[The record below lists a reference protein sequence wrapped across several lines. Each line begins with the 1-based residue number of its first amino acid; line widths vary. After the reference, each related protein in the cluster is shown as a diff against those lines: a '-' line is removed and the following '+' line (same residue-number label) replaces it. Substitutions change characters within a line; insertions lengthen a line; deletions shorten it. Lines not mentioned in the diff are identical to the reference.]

1 MPIPAPNLTLRD
13 LFPAAVH
20 HVNYLVNWS
29 EKNRLIYV
37 ETPKVGCT
45 SIKKI
50 LQYNELDCDESRLPS
65 DVHEREQSPLKSPNA
80 DEAGFV
86 RRLASSEY
94 FTFTFVRDPITRVLS
109 AYLDKIVA
117 QPGEVTPAQRE
128 MGIDP
133 AERIPTFAEFI
144 EMVHRQRPFDM
155 NVHWAP
161 QAFLLG
167 IDKVQYDYIG
177 RFECF
182 NQSIE
187 HLVAR
192 RGLKLPPSA
201 MRHGRAHATN
211 ASDLLGRHYTNAAL
225 ERVREIYHDDFR
237 YLGYGWSL

>member
-1 MPIPAPNLTLRD
+1 MPIPDQNQVLRD
-13 LFPAAVH
+13 LFPAAAY
-20 HVNYLVNWS
+20 HVDYLVNWS

-50 LQYNELDCDESRLPS
+50 LQFNELDCDESRMPS
-65 DVHEREQSPLKSPNA
+65 DVHERQQSPLKSPSA
-80 DEAGFV
+80 DEAGFL
-86 RRLASSEY
+86 RCLASADY
-94 FTFTFVRDPITRVLS
+94 LTFTFVRNPITRVLS

-117 QPGEVTPAQRE
+117 QPGEITPAQRE

-133 AERIPTFAEFI
+133 SVRIPTFPEFI
-144 EMVHRQRPFDM
+144 EMVYRQRPFDM

-167 IDKVQYDYIG
+167 IDKVRYDYIG

-182 NQSIE
+182 VQSIE
-187 HLVAR
+187 HLVAKK
-192 RGLKLPPSA
+192 GLKTPASA

-211 ASDLLGRHYTNAAL
+211 ASDLLGRHYTGAAL
-225 ERVREIYHDDFR
+225 ERVREIYHDDFK